1 LAAAVNC
8 NNHGMYLSPQFA
20 TQDAAHASAL
30 IRAYPFASLISVDD
44 EGLPFVTPMPL
55 HLIED
60 AERWLLLGHCAKAN
74 PHWRYL
80 QKRPTA
86 VVTFMGPH
94 AYMSP
99 SVYPDLARV
108 PTWSYLT
115 VHCTV
120 RARLIEHFDDK
131 DRLLKHLIHD
141 HDPAYEQQWRGLGDD
156 YQQKMMA
163 GMVAFELEVTNLQ
176 CKLKL
181 NQHRPESHQ
190 AMHAVYA
197 AGNDDQ
203 RALAEW
209 MVHLGLIGPPQ
220 GEV

>member
-1 LAAAVNC
+1 
-8 NNHGMYLSPQFA
+8 MYLSSQFA

-44 EGLPFVTPMPL
+44 QGLPFVTPLPL
-55 HLIED
+55 HLIEE
-60 AERWLLLGHCAKAN
+60 AGRWLLLGHCAKAN

-80 QKRPTA
+80 
-86 VVTFMGPH
+86 
-94 AYMSP
+94 
-99 SVYPDLARV
+99 
-108 PTWSYLT
+108 T

-120 RARLIEHFDDK
+120 QARLIEDFDDK
-131 DRLLKHLIHD
+131 DRLIKHLIHD
-141 HDPAYEQQWRGLGDD
+141 HDPVYEQQWRALGDD
-156 YQQKMMA
+156 YQHKMMA
-163 GMVAFELEVTNLQ
+163 GMVAFELEVTDLQ

-203 RALAEW
+203 RALAQW
-209 MVHLGLIGPPQ
+209 MVRLGLVERLQ
-220 GEV
+220 GEH